1 MNRMSRMLLTVV
13 SVLVGTVALGGIFD
27 GMAAPR
33 SVLRDVVERRS
44 GILSA
49 SRGCASRG
57 AFREVVE
64 RRSGILS
71 ASEGCA
77 LRSVLSDVV
86 GAMSVSPNLMPAGT
100 QSLDSCMDIP
110 SSGDIAETPFA
121 REEQWMLES
130 TRIRVR
136 PGWHHAKVI
145 VPRTE
150 MCCICS
156 RYAVS
161 VPVDTTGGNP
171 KEVEGLIYASA
182 PPP

>member
-1 MNRMSRMLLTVV
+1 MNRMSRMLLTVA
-13 SVLVGTVALGGIFD
+13 SVLVGTVVLGGIFD

-33 SVLRDVVERRS
+33 SVLRDV
-44 GILSA
+44 
-49 SRGCASRG
+49 
-57 AFREVVE
+57 E

-77 LRSVLSDVV
+77 LKSVLSDVV
-86 GAMSVSPNLMPAGT
+86 GSKSVSPNLMPAGT
-100 QSLDSCMDIP
+100 QALDSRMDLP

-136 PGWHHAKVI
+136 PGWHHAKII

-150 MCCICS
+150 MCCVCS
-156 RYAVS
+156 RYTVF

>member
-1 MNRMSRMLLTVV
+1 MNRMSRMLLTVA
-13 SVLVGTVALGGIFD
+13 SVLVGTVVLGGIFD

-33 SVLRDVVERRS
+33 RTSRD
-44 GILSA
+44 I
-49 SRGCASRG
+49 
-57 AFREVVE
+57 VE

-77 LRSVLSDVV
+77 FRSVLRDVV
-86 GAMSVSPNLMPAGT
+86 GAKSISPNLMPAGT
-100 QSLDSCMDIP
+100 QSLDSRMDLP
-110 SSGDIAETPFA
+110 PSGDIAETPFA

-145 VPRTE
+145 VPRAE
-150 MCCICS
+150 MCCVCS
-156 RYAVS
+156 RYVAF
-161 VPVDTTGGNP
+161 VPVDTIGGNP

>member
-1 MNRMSRMLLTVV
+1 
-13 SVLVGTVALGGIFD
+13 
-27 GMAAPR
+27 
-33 SVLRDVVERRS
+33 
-44 GILSA
+44 
-49 SRGCASRG
+49 
-57 AFREVVE
+57 
-64 RRSGILS
+64 
-71 ASEGCA
+71 
-77 LRSVLSDVV
+77 
-86 GAMSVSPNLMPAGT
+86 MPAGT